1 MLLIPPLPPCPL
13 PSLCPPSPCLL
24 QGTLRSRYI
33 PEEVRSTVMNIF
45 RVGLNLL
52 VVLTL
57 VNIETL
63 SQDSVFLLTVL
74 LLTLAVVCQHRLF
87 VLSEQNAT
95 PAERTKAGLAPGE
108 AMDDALAGKS
118 DASA

>member
-1 MLLIPPLPPCPL
+1 M
-13 PSLCPPSPCLL
+13 
-24 QGTLRSRYI
+24 RSKYV

-57 VNIETL
+57 INIETL
-63 SQDSVFLLTVL
+63 AQDTVFLLTVL

-87 VLSEQNAT
+87 ALSEQNS
-95 PAERTKAGLAPGE
+95 PPQERSKAGLQPGE
-108 AMDDALAGKS
+108 DVDEVLHTKP